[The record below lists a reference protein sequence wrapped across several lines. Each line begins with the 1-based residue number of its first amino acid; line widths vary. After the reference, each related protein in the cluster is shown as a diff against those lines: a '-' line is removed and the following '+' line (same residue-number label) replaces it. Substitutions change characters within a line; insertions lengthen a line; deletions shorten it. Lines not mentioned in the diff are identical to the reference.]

1 MSPLIGGLCVV
12 LALTP
17 VGGGLLFF
25 HLLLLF
31 FHLLGRVLQ

>member
-1 MSPLIGGLCVV
+1 MIKERSNNFLLIFISTL

-25 HLLLLF
+25 Y
-31 FHLLGRVLQ
+31 LLGHALQ

>member
-25 HLLLLF
+25 HLL
-31 FHLLGRVLQ
+31 GRVLQ